1 MIILSIIHC
10 KEHAS
15 VYHENCI
22 FWALFRTNF
31 KTHLTAGAKMSL
43 GQAQNIFMPA
53 NLNSIV
59 LSYITWGAC
68 IVIPAVVVSNTCS
81 YCPAK
86 RDTSVDVPDR
96 GEGKTMSM
104 DTFTCNL
111 KGTALLFKG
120 VVTIITVRGAVTPSL
135 TSVSSSCY
143 QKSSI
148 HYSVLPNEIQV
159 HIICR
164 PNKIILFSLVRF
176 VITLKFSVIVLW
188 WCL

>member
-1 MIILSIIHC
+1 MTKVAVLQQVFRILQQVFRILHWERVMIILSIIHC

-22 FWALFRTNF
+22 FWALFRANF
-31 KTHLTAGAKMSL
+31 NPHLTAGAKMSL
-43 GQAQNIFMPA
+43 RQAQNIFLPA

-96 GEGKTMSM
+96 GEGKTM

-111 KGTALLFKG
+111 KWTA
-120 VVTIITVRGAVTPSL
+120 II
-135 TSVSSSCY
+135 
-143 QKSSI
+143 
-148 HYSVLPNEIQV
+148 
-159 HIICR
+159 II
-164 PNKIILFSLVRF
+164 
-176 VITLKFSVIVLW
+176 
-188 WCL
+188 